1 MIMSYKIT
9 RMNKIKAFSLV
20 FGIFSLAAMA
30 QESAEKEVQLTQL
43 PKLSY
48 LDSIKSTFVYHETSN
63 CIDEMWMKE
72 LNNQELFDEMQSEI
86 AKVNSSE
93 AVSYDLSTDLL
104 KERLK
109 KLDEK
114 SPFNVEYNPTVENV
128 IKSFLKNRPRAF
140 ERLMAVSEYYFPM
153 FESKLSKYDLP
164 LEIKYLA
171 IVESALNPLAKS
183 RVGASGLWQFMYETG
198 KQYNLEVN
206 SYVDERYD
214 PLKATEAACQ
224 YFTNMFK
231 IFGDWDLVLASYNT
245 GPGNISKAIRRSGG
259 HTNYWNIRKYM
270 HPETQGYLP
279 AFYATMYVYEYKKEH
294 GIVPKKASTTYFET
308 DTVMVKKQMSF
319 KQIADLLDMPEE
331 QLRFL
336 NPIYK
341 RNVVPFVSDKAHYI
355 RLPKN
360 KLAIFTSNEDKVY
373 AYIDYEESKR
383 EKQEFKVKK
392 PRIFTRD
399 SIQTAVASSEN
410 NQNSAE
416 EEEVVTKAVKK
427 LKTKFYTVKRG
438 DNLSEIS
445 EKNNVSIAELKKW
458 NKIKGT
464 SVNAGQKLKI
474 QYETSVV
481 VAEKTAR
488 KKKIDTLKVS
498 EPVVKSTEPKT
509 EVAVNEKM
517 YVVQKGENLTQ
528 IAAKNNIT
536 IAQLKEWNSLEDEG
550 IKAGQELKIQSS
562 EETVAAVEKE
572 DKKEVKKT
580 SIKTRSFEKERMYV
594 VQKGDS
600 LISISKKQGTTV
612 AEIKK
617 LNNIKGDNI
626 QPGMKLK
633 ING

>member
-1 MIMSYKIT
+1 MSYKIT
-9 RMNKIKAFSLV
+9 SMNKTKVFSLV
-20 FGIFSLAAMA
+20 FGIFSLVATA
-30 QESAEKEVQLTQL
+30 QETAEKEVQLTQL

-48 LDSIKSTFVYHETSN
+48 LDSIKATFVYHETSN

-93 AVSYDLSTDLL
+93 TVSYDLSTDLL

-153 FESKLSKYDLP
+153 FEANLSKYDLP

-224 YFTNMFK
+224 YFTNMYR

-360 KLAIFTSNEDKVY
+360 KLAVFTSNEDKVY
-373 AYIDYEESKR
+373 AYINYEDSKR
-383 EKQEFKVKK
+383 ERQQFKVKK
-392 PRIFTRD
+392 PRTILSD
-399 SIQTAVASSEN
+399 STQTAIASNTDTSDF
-410 NQNSAE
+410 E
-416 EEEVVTKAVKK
+416 EDEVTTRSVKK
-427 LKTKFYTVKRG
+427 VRTKYYTVKRG

-445 EKNNVSIAELKKW
+445 EKNNVSMAELKKW
-458 NKIKGT
+458 NKLKGT
-464 SVNAGQKLKI
+464 TVNAGQKLKI

-481 VAEKTAR
+481 VADKSASR
-488 KKKIDTLKVS
+488 KKKIDTLKIAD
-498 EPVVKSTEPKT
+498 PVVKTAEPKT
-509 EVAVNEKM
+509 EVADNSKV

-528 IAAKNNIT
+528 IATKNNIT
-536 IAQLKEWNSLEDEG
+536 IAQLKEWNNLADES
-550 IKAGQELKIQSS
+550 IKAGQELKVQTTD
-562 EETVAAVEKE
+562 EVVASVEKE
-572 DKKEVKKT
+572 EKKEVKKS
-580 SIKTRSFEKERMYV
+580 SIKERSLEKERMYV

-626 QPGMKLK
+626 RPGMKLK

>member
-1 MIMSYKIT
+1 MSYKIT
-9 RMNKIKAFSLV
+9 RMNKTKIFSLV

-30 QESAEKEVQLTQL
+30 QESAEKEVQFTPL

-373 AYIDYEESKR
+373 AYIDYEDSKR

-392 PRIFTRD
+392 PQIFSRD
-399 SIQTAVASSEN
+399 SIQTAVASSDN
-410 NQNSAE
+410 NQNSAK
-416 EEEVVTKAVKK
+416 EEEVVTKSVKK

-488 KKKIDTLKVS
+488 KKKIDTLKAS
-498 EPVVKSTEPKT
+498 EPVVKTMEPKT

-536 IAQLKEWNSLEDEG
+536 IAQLKEWNNLEDES
-550 IKAGQELKIQSS
+550 IKAGQELKVQ
-562 EETVAAVEKE
+562 TVEGAVASLEK
-572 DKKEVKKT
+572 DVKKETKKAL
-580 SIKTRSFEKERMYV
+580 IKERALEKERMYV

>member
-1 MIMSYKIT
+1 MSYKIAS
-9 RMNKIKAFSLV
+9 MNKTKVFSLV
-20 FGIFSLAAMA
+20 FGIFALTATA
-30 QESAEKEVQLTQL
+30 QEIAEKEVQLTQL

-48 LDSIKSTFVYHETSN
+48 LDSIKATFVYHETSN

-86 AKVNSSE
+86 ANVNSSE
-93 AVSYDLSTDLL
+93 TVSYDLSTDLL

-341 RNVVPFVSDKAHYI
+341 RNVVPFVTDKAHFI

-373 AYIDYEESKR
+373 AYINYEDSKR
-383 EKQEFKVKK
+383 ERQEFKVKK
-392 PRIFTRD
+392 PRIFSRD
-399 SIQTAVASSEN
+399 SIQTAVASSDN
-410 NQNSAE
+410 NQNASE
-416 EEEVVTKAVKK
+416 EEEVVTKSVKK

-445 EKNNVSIAELKKW
+445 EKNNVSMAELKKW
-458 NKIKGT
+458 NKIKGST
-464 SVNAGQKLKI
+464 VNAGQKLKI
-474 QYETSVV
+474 QYKTSVV
-481 VAEKTAR
+481 VAEKTSV
-488 KKKIDTLKVS
+488 KKKKDTLKVAD
-498 EPVVKSTEPKT
+498 PVVKSAESKT
-509 EVAVNEKM
+509 AVADNSKV

-528 IAAKNNIT
+528 IASKNNIT
-536 IAQLKEWNSLEDEG
+536 IAQLKEWNNLEEEG
-550 IKAGQELKIQSS
+550 IKAGQELKVQAA
-562 EETVAAVEKE
+562 EEAVAAVEKVE
-572 DKKEVKKT
+572 KKENKKS
-580 SIKTRSFEKERMYV
+580 SIKGRSFEKERMYV

>member
-1 MIMSYKIT
+1 
-9 RMNKIKAFSLV
+9 
-20 FGIFSLAAMA
+20 
-30 QESAEKEVQLTQL
+30 
-43 PKLSY
+43 
-48 LDSIKSTFVYHETSN
+48 
-63 CIDEMWMKE
+63 
-72 LNNQELFDEMQSEI
+72 
-86 AKVNSSE
+86 
-93 AVSYDLSTDLL
+93 
-104 KERLK
+104 
-109 KLDEK
+109 
-114 SPFNVEYNPTVENV
+114 
-128 IKSFLKNRPRAF
+128 
-140 ERLMAVSEYYFPM
+140 
-153 FESKLSKYDLP
+153 
-164 LEIKYLA
+164 
-171 IVESALNPLAKS
+171 
-183 RVGASGLWQFMYETG
+183 
-198 KQYNLEVN
+198 
-206 SYVDERYD
+206 
-214 PLKATEAACQ
+214 
-224 YFTNMFK
+224 
-231 IFGDWDLVLASYNT
+231 
-245 GPGNISKAIRRSGG
+245 
-259 HTNYWNIRKYM
+259 
-270 HPETQGYLP
+270 
-279 AFYATMYVYEYKKEH
+279 MYVYEYKKEH

-341 RNVVPFVSDKAHYI
+341 RNVVPFVTDKAHFI

-392 PRIFTRD
+392 PRIFSRD
-399 SIQTAVASSEN
+399 SIQTAVASSDN

-416 EEEVVTKAVKK
+416 EEEVVTKSVKK
-427 LKTKFYTVKRG
+427 LKTKYYTVKRG

-445 EKNNVSIAELKKW
+445 DKNNVSIAELKKW

-481 VAEKTAR
+481 VADKATR

-498 EPVVKSTEPKT
+498 EPVVKTSEPKT
-509 EVAVNEKM
+509 EVAVNEKT

-536 IAQLKEWNSLEDEG
+536 IAQLKEWNNLEEEA
-550 IKAGQELKIQSS
+550 IKAGQELRIQAA
-562 EETVAAVEKE
+562 EEAVATNDKQ
-572 DKKEVKKT
+572 DKKESKKS
-580 SIKTRSFEKERMYV
+580 SIKARSFEKEHMYV

>member
-1 MIMSYKIT
+1 MSYKIT

-20 FGIFSLAAMA
+20 LGIFSLAAMA

-86 AKVNSSE
+86 AKVSSSE

-399 SIQTAVASSEN
+399 SIQMAVASSDN
-410 NQNSAE
+410 NSNSSE
-416 EEEVVTKAVKK
+416 EEEVVTKSVKK

-498 EPVVKSTEPKT
+498 EPLVKTTEPKT
-509 EVAVNEKM
+509 EVAVNEKT

-536 IAQLKEWNSLEDEG
+536 IAQLKEWNKLEEEN
-550 IKAGQELKIQSS
+550 IKAGQELKIQAA
-562 EETVAAVEKE
+562 TDAVAAVEKE

-580 SIKTRSFEKERMYV
+580 AIKVRSFEKERMYV

>member
-1 MIMSYKIT
+1 MIIDYKKVS
-9 RMNKIKAFSLV
+9 MNKTKVFSLI
-20 FGIFSLAAMA
+20 FGIFSMVATA
-30 QESAEKEVQLTQL
+30 QEIAEKEVQITQL

-48 LDSIKSTFVYHETSN
+48 LDSIKATFVYHETSN

-72 LNNQELFDEMQSEI
+72 LNNQELFEEMQSEI
-86 AKVNSSE
+86 TNVNSGTT
-93 AVSYDLSTDLL
+93 VSFDLPTDVL

-153 FESKLSKYDLP
+153 FEASLSKYDLP

-224 YFTNMFK
+224 YFTNMYK

-279 AFYATMYVYEYKKEH
+279 AFYATMYIYEYKKEH
-294 GIVPKKASTTYFET
+294 GIVPKKASVTYFET
-308 DTVMVKKQMSF
+308 DTVLVKKQMSF
-319 KQIADLLDMPEE
+319 KQIAELLDMPEE

-341 RNVVPFVSDKAHYI
+341 RNVVPFVSDKNHFI

-373 AYIDYEESKR
+373 AYIAYEDSKR
-383 EKQEFKVKK
+383 ERQQFNKVKK
-392 PRIFTRD
+392 PRTIVSD
-399 SIQTAVASSEN
+399 STQTAIASN
-410 NQNSAE
+410 TDTTDFE
-416 EEEVVTKAVKK
+416 EDPVKTKSVKK
-427 LKTKFYTVKRG
+427 VKTKIHTVKSG

-445 EKNNVSIAELKKW
+445 DKYNVSVADLKKW
-458 NKIKGT
+458 NKIKG
-464 SVNAGQKLKI
+464 SNVNKGQKLKI
-474 QYETSVV
+474 QYETSIV
-481 VAEKTAR
+481 VAEKSSV
-488 KKKIDTLKVS
+488 KKKKDTLKIAD
-498 EPVVKSTEPKT
+498 PIVKTAELKT
-509 EVAVNEKM
+509 EVALSDKV
-517 YVVQKGENLTQ
+517 YVVQKGDNLTQ
-528 IAAKNNIT
+528 IATKNNIST
-536 IAQLKEWNSLEDEG
+536 TELKEWNNLSQEN
-550 IKAGQELKIQSS
+550 IKPGQELKIKNPS
-562 EETVAAVEKE
+562 EVVALVVKE
-572 DKKEVKKT
+572 EPKEPKKL
-580 SIKTRSFEKERMYV
+580 IKERSFEKDSMYI

-612 AEIKK
+612 AAIKK
-617 LNNIKGDNI
+617 LNNIQGDNI
-626 QPGMKLK
+626 RPGMKLK

>member
-1 MIMSYKIT
+1 
-9 RMNKIKAFSLV
+9 MNKTKVFSLI
-20 FGIFSLAAMA
+20 FGIFSLVATA
-30 QESAEKEVQLTQL
+30 QETAEKEVQITQA

-48 LDSIKSTFVYHETSN
+48 LDSIKATFAYHETSN

-72 LNNQELFDEMQSEI
+72 LNNQELYEEMQTEI
-86 AKVNSSE
+86 AQVNSGE
-93 AVSYDLSTDLL
+93 TVSYNLSTELL
-104 KERLK
+104 KERLQ

-153 FESKLSKYDLP
+153 FEASLSKYDLP

-198 KQYNLEVN
+198 KQYKLEVN

-224 YFTNMFK
+224 YFTNMYK

-259 HTNYWNIRKYM
+259 QTNYWNIRKHM

-279 AFYATMYVYEYKKEH
+279 AFYATMYIYEYRKEH

-373 AYIDYEESKR
+373 TYIDYEDSKR
-383 EKQEFKVKK
+383 ERQQFKVKK
-392 PRIFTRD
+392 PRTIVSD
-399 SIQTAVASSEN
+399 STQTAIASN
-410 NQNSAE
+410 AE
-416 EEEVVTKAVKK
+416 TADFEEEVVKTKSVKK
-427 LKTKFYTVKRG
+427 IKTKIHTVKSG

-445 EKNNVSIAELKKW
+445 DKYNVSVADLKKW

-464 SVNAGQKLKI
+464 AVNKGQKLKI

-481 VAEKTAR
+481 VAEKSSV
-488 KKKIDTLKVS
+488 KKKKDT
-498 EPVVKSTEPKT
+498 VKTEDPIVKTAEPKT
-509 EVAVNEKM
+509 EVAANEKI

-528 IAAKNNIT
+528 IAKKNNVT
-536 IAQLKEWNSLEDEG
+536 IAQLNEWNKLDNEG
-550 IKAGQELKIQSS
+550 IKAGQELKIQAT
-562 EETVAAVEKE
+562 EDAVASVEKDE
-572 DKKEVKKT
+572 KQDTKK
-580 SIKTRSFEKERMYV
+580 SIKERSLEKEHMYV

-600 LISISKKQGTTV
+600 LLSISKKKGTTV
-612 AEIKK
+612 AKIRK
-617 LNNIKGDNI
+617 LNNIDGDNI
-626 QPGMKLK
+626 RPGMKLK

>member
-1 MIMSYKIT
+1 
-9 RMNKIKAFSLV
+9 MNKTKV
-20 FGIFSLAAMA
+20 FTLLFGVFTLLGQA
-30 QESAEKEVQLTQL
+30 QESAENQVQIKEL

-48 LDSIKSTFVYHETSN
+48 LDSIKATFVHHETGN

-72 LNNQELFDEMQSEI
+72 LSNQELFDDMQADIARIDNSE
-86 AKVNSSE
+86 N
-93 AVSYDLSTDLL
+93 VSYDLSTELL
-104 KERLK
+104 KERLE
-109 KLDEK
+109 KLNQK
-114 SPFNVEYNPTVENV
+114 SPFNVEYNPTVESV

-140 ERLMAVSEYYFPM
+140 ERMMALSEYYFPM
-153 FESKLSKYDLP
+153 FEANLSKYDLP

-224 YFTNMFK
+224 YFTNMYR

-294 GIVPKKASTTYFET
+294 GIIPKRAPLTYFET

-319 KQIADLLDMPEE
+319 RQIADLLNMPEE

-341 RNVVPFVSDKAHYI
+341 RSVVPFVSDKPHYL
-355 RLPKN
+355 RLPKD

-373 AYIDYEESKR
+373 AYIDFEESKR
-383 EKQEFKVKK
+383 EKQIFKERKSKTVLDSSQMAIASNDVEF
-392 PRIFTRD
+392 
-399 SIQTAVASSEN
+399 
-410 NQNSAE
+410 E
-416 EEEVVTKAVKK
+416 EETVTRSVKK
-427 LKTKFYTVKRG
+427 LKTKYYTVKRG
-438 DNLSEIS
+438 DNLSEIAD
-445 EKNNVSIAELKKW
+445 KNNVSMTELKQW
-458 NKIKGT
+458 NRIKG
-464 SVNAGQKLKI
+464 SGIKAGQKLKI
-474 QYETSVV
+474 HYETTVAVAERLAKKKKADTLRVSQPIVKTEEIKENKEVKEV
-481 VAEKTAR
+481 VADAT
-488 KKKIDTLKVS
+488 
-498 EPVVKSTEPKT
+498 
-509 EVAVNEKM
+509 
-517 YVVQKGENLTQ
+517 YVVEKGDNLTQ
-528 IAAKNNIT
+528 IAQKHNVT
-536 IAQLKEWNSLEDEG
+536 VAQLKDLNKLDNENLQLG
-550 IKAGQELKIQSS
+550 QKLIVKAS
-562 EETVAAVEKE
+562 ENQVVADVEAVKE
-572 DKKEVKKT
+572 AAKKEQRKREYDQ
-580 SIKTRSFEKERMYV
+580 IKEYV

-600 LISISKKQGTTV
+600 LMSISKKHPGSSV

-617 LNNIKGDNI
+617 LNNIKNDNI

-633 ING
+633 IQG